1 MVRYRYR
8 EAPMTYS
15 VNDDPL
21 VWVHRAEQ
29 ARVMANQC
37 IDPGARKT
45 MFFVAAA
52 YEEMAKRAEQRV
64 EAT

>member
-1 MVRYRYR
+1 
-8 EAPMTYS
+8 MTYS